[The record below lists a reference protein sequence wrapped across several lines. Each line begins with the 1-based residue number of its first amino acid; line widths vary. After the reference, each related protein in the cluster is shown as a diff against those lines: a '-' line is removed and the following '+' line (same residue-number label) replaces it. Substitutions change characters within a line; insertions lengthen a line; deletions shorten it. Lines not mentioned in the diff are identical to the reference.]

1 MLTTIQGVQVLETLQ
16 YVKYKRSNSYTVPS
30 ETAAA
35 DRMDGGRKTLLED
48 LL

>member
-1 MLTTIQGVQVLETLQ
+1 MKDRRE
-16 YVKYKRSNSYTVPS
+16 NSYTVPG
-30 ETAAA
+30 ETGA